1 MPDISDLIVHS
12 INQKPADF
20 EAAFNDVIASRIAS
34 AVDVKKV
41 EIAQS
46 MFGTNQQ
53 EIEDLE
59 DEEDGETTE

>member
-1 MPDISDLIVHS
+1 MPDISDLITYS
-12 INQKPADF
+12 INQKPAEF

-34 AVDVKKV
+34 VVDVKKV

-46 MFGTNQQ
+46 MFGADQQ
-53 EIEDLE
+53 ELEDLE

>member
-12 INQKPADF
+12 VNHKPADF

-34 AVDVKKV
+34 AVDAKKV
-41 EIAQS
+41 EIAQQ
-46 MFGTNQQ
+46 MFGADQQ

>member
-12 INQKPADF
+12 INQRPADF
-20 EAAFNDVIASRIAS
+20 EATFNDVIASRIAS
-34 AVDVKKV
+34 AVDAKKV
-41 EIAQS
+41 EIAQQ
-46 MFGTNQQ
+46 MFGADQQ